1 MKKRIISL
9 LLAVVMMVTCV
20 PLEAFAA
27 DGSYGSQW
35 VSSGSLSVI
44 GDGGLSRTPAYGIRF
59 GLQFLT
65 VDDPAL
71 QSYTSIQ
78 TSKGSM
84 SKHECLNYITQ
95 AYATK
100 HFINSGGKY
109 AYVVGSDDGSFHSS
123 WTENLW
129 NTQTHYVANGDSITM
144 YEPVEF
150 RRSGVTPDDH
160 LYYTTNP
167 CIRGSSVDATRDKI
181 SNAVANAVK
190 AKAGYELEAADI
202 CKIVDSNVVTPL
214 EFKECV
220 YSYVAEQVKKGDA
233 SKFNTLFGG
242 TSSVPQVLTSLGT
255 KAADA
260 YQSAYT
266 CVTFCML
273 ERMIEGSYSKMK
285 NWMSS
290 FNYECIQSLPVVC
303 QEVVVEIYKG
313 DDWFIMSMSQF
324 YNMLIRLSEGAAQDL
339 FYKNK
344 SDVSSYGGTSSGDK
358 NIATL
363 NILYHAHDVAKQSY
377 GHKCSDNAESFFRKG
392 AVGFF
397 TPNYMVGRDSSG
409 RFSYYYSGATGIPNL
424 YRLAYWAEYNGAG
437 SYLGYAY
444 NAVAGSP
451 KVDTATYNVEV
462 QATWLTNES
471 KVKTHIKTVNN
482 PQRLAEDV
490 SQGKTGYCVR
500 IPGISEDDGMIKA
513 VESLGSGTRF
523 DIKVN
528 MYVTPSLCL
537 SEAEAASTN
546 HINTASTVMSSA
558 IAQFGTKTPSPIT
571 GSANTSG
578 TDTVVYQ
585 NLTPQQVKDF
595 LLGKSA
601 VYFWSE
607 QYKDYLVAGKD
618 TFYSGA
624 YATVGIKPSS
634 AKWNDVGAW
643 NYSSVTSDKKT
654 LTVNAPAKDGGYIL
668 LKDETQTIAEKDC
681 TVSGK
686 SYVYDWSSSTAK
698 NYSKIT
704 SLQFS
709 SASVLLDELNAAK
722 EGGSATVSVKLGGV
736 RVSVDAPSSRNP
748 KLASFTTNYAAS
760 DHSFIADLSRA
771 MATAATQGISGGSA
785 DTVVV
790 NTTDIDSA
798 LALFK
803 GTSSIDV
810 VGCFSSGKQYTEDGF
825 SYTITVNNADVS
837 IRTGGKSDFTFSPG
851 SPATVKKSYIVPPVT
866 PDVILQGSTLKYSV
880 DATPDSKELAAHE
893 HTSSYC
899 SVWRNNGVTGSY
911 TCAGK
916 ANPKGDDPKTTVTL
930 NITADEAGRAAWNQ
944 AVDSITKGGQV
955 LIKYER
961 ALVTNGVVGSYGP
974 LDFASTNYKP
984 AYISTMGLNPLK
996 SGSVTVNGKSYSYGK
1011 GTYYKNFSASESE
1024 KMKTALKKFID
1035 VDFSKVLEDRSYNK
1049 ILNAGEQCVVRY
1061 RVTVE
1066 IQPNSPAYSIKI
1078 NGDPNYDDVS
1088 WFVNGSLKYWSVLE
1102 KNYAELK
1109 EGAILDEEFEAMA
1122 GTPTTRNLYF
1132 ASGGNQW
1139 VVQATY
1145 NITTF
1150 NAQRQYTYKTEPVL
1164 CKFAWGVS
1172 HGSNMKSPGSHTGKG
1187 GNQYG
1192 CYQCGDDPCKNKHV
1206 ASWTFTKEVH
1216 NKTPCT
1222 CENCKGDH
1230 VIGKDSE
1237 GKDIKG
1243 SKAGCQCAGKPHSH
1257 HCSPSPAYYT
1267 PATYQDC
1274 NPGGISLS
1282 GSYSWSSCGG
1292 EGCSGG
1298 SCSYS
1303 ESCPG
1308 QESGTETGKYVDNN
1322 SDLTSARTVTWNWK
1336 HCACCCSGN
1345 EGYEH
1350 YSHEYRTSE
1359 NWYSLMTDISAMSI
1373 VDLKV
1378 WKLTKSLIQ
1387 GTADLFGQSQFIGE
1401 ATNEPNIYTRRVKDL
1416 KTQTGATASNQT
1428 GLYGSGVNAEKV
1440 AAAGRVVYNWFPEQ
1454 GDVVNL
1460 NTVSGQGGYAGSS
1473 NEWRGKTLYAP
1484 NTCSSYYRT
1493 AGEDSPYDLANDYI
1507 QKKYLDYVKNDT
1519 TGKGHRFGLTVISDY
1534 IVLTNNNSNIQ
1545 SIYYN
1550 EYTIYAGGGGTSDTG
1565 AEDKGISLY
1574 AAANFSSVPTRR
1586 SVETSYID
1594 GSKRYS
1600 NRLSK
1605 SKASGAYNSSYW
1617 KSRGPSLYSTNVA
1630 MKQAW
1635 SSIQNNPKYKDKS
1648 AVQLWLWDFNKWC
1661 TQGAAIKEDKVYYGG
1676 YTGNYADTTE
1686 KYDGTNYGYKSN
1698 MTESQLANTYLV
1710 KNWSKYSSK
1719 NQYCDMCYNDSG
1731 HAPRA
1736 VNGIYDLQV
1745 DEMTPLLTAE
1755 NGLYSFEQSKVFY
1768 EFVDG
1773 CELDDPRGG
1782 RRAPKYKNTYISWAG
1797 GTGFEVN
1804 SGYWKNYRNDKRK
1817 WTVNDVVIYDP
1828 ACTEVDVYVYWDTDC
1843 QKVIDDRVPGN
1854 YGSELVFNLEGD
1866 GWISFPLIG
1875 NLDQGQ
1881 AFGIANASNRLGKGW
1896 YNNMD
1901 VSEWC
1906 AYKRLK
1912 CTNYIIIDTNGD
1924 GKFTGERIW
1933 RPGDLIFVQKEDAAG
1948 NPITKYRFYLPEM
1961 ASEQNN
1967 TLLYFYDEAINDKA
1981 FGEISNTFN
1990 ATNKYVTTSM
2000 ESSRPLYRK
2009 HDCEN
2014 YDTFDVVGRIGNLT
2028 MVDTGDFRYSNFFKK
2043 ILDGSW
2049 LIPNVVYRVDSTQQQ
2064 RVVID
2069 EYDIFHRQYG
2079 TADNL
2084 WNTYGSQTHK
2094 GNLGRNNYY
2103 YLPLLPS
2110 YNNITAFTTEPVR
2123 LGYDTY
2129 MDVETIGNYYSSTS
2143 FVNIKYSYYAIDKN
2157 TGAYIPVDV
2166 YMKEGTSYRKINDF
2180 NNDTNVYDDRVYMNW
2195 LDDNQRRQYTA
2206 IEAARTELVA
2216 NTLKESVLVDGEKVS
2231 RPASRPN
2238 SNSILQ
2244 GNRNELML
2252 KGDSSTYIGDMYF
2265 GGAVSGFNT
2274 RSYTNVGSY
2283 FDEAYFYRNAQ
2294 KWYFTEGLPSSA
2306 VFVKHSKQCTEANI
2320 NEINDIADNV
2330 MCTAYIVAKGD
2341 TWTLVHDST
2350 AAWSRLRAETPS
2362 TPTSPN
2368 IPKPDFNPDPDPN
2381 IYPNPPTLPDPPTPI
2396 HTITP
2401 PIKTSRDD
2409 LNIQGTH

>member
-9 LLAVVMMVTCV
+9 LLAVVMMFTCV
-20 PLEAFAA
+20 PLEAFA

-35 VSSGSLSVI
+35 ISAGSLSVI
-44 GDGGLSRTPAYGIRF
+44 GDGGLSRIPVYGIRF

-109 AYVVGSDDGSFHSS
+109 AYVVGSDSGDFHSN

-150 RRSGVTPDDH
+150 RRSGVTSDDH

-167 CIRGSSVDATRDKI
+167 CLAGKNETVPTRI
-181 SNAVANAVK
+181 ANAVANAVK

-214 EFKECV
+214 EFKACT
-220 YSYVAEQVKKGDA
+220 YAYVAEQVKNGDA
-233 SKFNTLFGG
+233 TNFNKLFGG
-242 TSSVPQVLTSLGT
+242 TSAVPQVLTSLGT

-324 YNMLIRLSEGAAQDL
+324 YNMLLRLSESVAQDL

-377 GHKCSDNAESFFRKG
+377 GHKCSENAESFFRKG

-397 TPNYMVGRDSSG
+397 TPNYMVGRDSNG

-424 YRLAYWAEYNGAG
+424 YRLAYWAEYSGAG

-451 KVDTATYNVEV
+451 KVDTAKYNVEV

-513 VESLGSGTRF
+513 IDGLGSGTRF

-528 MYVTPSLCL
+528 MYVTPSLYL

-558 IAQFGTKTPSPIT
+558 IAQFGTKTPAPIT
-571 GSANTSG
+571 GTANTSG

-607 QYKDYLVAGKD
+607 KYKDYMVAGKD
-618 TFYSGA
+618 TFYSSA

-709 SASVLLDELNAAK
+709 SASVLLDELNTAK
-722 EGGSATVSVKLGGV
+722 EEGSATVSVKLGGV

-748 KLASFTTNYAAS
+748 KLASFTTNYASS

-810 VGCFSSGKQYTEDGF
+810 VGCFNGGKQYTEDGF

-837 IRTGGKSDFTFSPG
+837 IRTGSKSDFNFSPG

-893 HTSSYC
+893 HTNSYC
-899 SVWRNNGVTGSY
+899 SVWSNNGVTESY

-974 LDFASTNYKP
+974 LDFASKNYKP
-984 AYISTMGLNPLK
+984 AYISTMGLAPLK
-996 SGSVTVNGKSYSYGK
+996 NRSVTVNGKSYSGGK

-1035 VDFSKVLEDRSYNK
+1035 VDFSKVLEDRSYNR

-1061 RVTVE
+1061 RVIVE
-1066 IQPNSPAYSIKI
+1066 IQPNAPAYSIKI

-1150 NAQRQYTYKTEPVL
+1150 NAQRQYTYKTEPAL
-1164 CKFAWGVS
+1164 CEWDYRISGDGKPD
-1172 HGSNMKSPGSHTGKG
+1172 GSTGSHDGSFKCFTAAGSTH
-1187 GNQYG
+1187 NG
-1192 CYQCGDDPCKNKHV
+1192 CNNPQKHTT
-1206 ASWTFTKEVH
+1206 AWTLQVT
-1216 NKTPCT
+1216 KTPCSCPYGGAHPTGHSSSCAEDCTTQHTEPCPKGGHCIPCSWSISWNPSGYST
-1222 CENCKGDH
+1222 CVSSATTWG
-1230 VIGKDSE
+1230 GKQQFNDSCGACGASASSTE
-1237 GKDIKG
+1237 PSD
-1243 SKAGCQCAGKPHSH
+1243 SCAG
-1257 HCSPSPAYYT
+1257 
-1267 PATYQDC
+1267 
-1274 NPGGISLS
+1274 NV
-1282 GSYSWSSCGG
+1282 SWSV
-1292 EGCSGG
+1292 G
-1298 SCSYS
+1298 SA
-1303 ESCPG
+1303 
-1308 QESGTETGKYVDNN
+1308 KYVTNN
-1322 SDLTSARTVTWNWK
+1322 GDLTVARDVAAASGQ
-1336 HCACCCSGN
+1336 HCGCCCDGGH
-1345 EGYEH
+1345 GYQHSEH
-1350 YSHEYRTSE
+1350 TYSTSE

-1378 WKLTKSLIQ
+1378 WKLTKSMIQ
-1387 GTADLFGQSQFIGE
+1387 GTAELFGQSQFIGE

-1473 NEWRGKTLYAP
+1473 NEWKGKTVYAP
-1484 NTCSSYYRT
+1484 NTCSSSYNS
-1493 AGEDSPYDLANDYI
+1493 AGYDSPYDLANDYI
-1507 QKKYLDYVKNDT
+1507 QQKYLNFIRDDT

-1550 EYTIYAGGGGTSDTG
+1550 EYTIYAGDGGTSDTG
-1565 AEDKGISLY
+1565 AEDRGISLY
-1574 AAANFSSVPTRR
+1574 TAANFADAPRRR
-1586 SVETSYID
+1586 SVSTSYTNAT
-1594 GSKRYS
+1594 KRYR
-1600 NRLSK
+1600 NRLST
-1605 SKASGAYNSSYW
+1605 SSASGAYGSSYW

-1635 SSIQNNPKYKDKS
+1635 SSIRRDPKYKGKS
-1648 AVQLWLWDFNKWC
+1648 VEQLWLWDFNKWC

-1755 NGLYSFEQSKVFY
+1755 NGLYSFGQSKVFY

-1828 ACTEVDVYVYWDTDC
+1828 ACTEVDVYVYWDNDC
-1843 QKVIDDRVPGN
+1843 QKVIDDRIPGN

-1881 AFGIANASNRLGKGW
+1881 AFGIANASSRLGKGW

-1933 RPGDLIFVQKEDAAG
+1933 RPGDLIFVQKEDAEG

-1967 TLLYFYDEAINDKA
+1967 TLLYFYDEAINDKR

-2103 YLPLLPS
+2103 FLPLLPS

-2129 MDVETIGNYYSSTS
+2129 MDVETIGNYYSPTS

-2166 YMKEGTSYRKINDF
+2166 YMKEGTSYKKINDF

-2216 NTLKESVLVDGEKVS
+2216 STFKESVLVDGEKVS

-2306 VFVKHSKQCTEANI
+2306 VFVKHGKQCTEANI
-2320 NEINDIADNV
+2320 NEINDLADNV

-2341 TWTLVHDST
+2341 TWTLVHDSS

-2362 TPTSPN
+2362 TPTTPN
-2368 IPKPDFNPDPDPN
+2368 IPKPDFNPDPDPS

-2401 PIKTSRDD
+2401 PTKTSRDD